1 MLGENAKLGIRFD
14 VYNIFNNLNFD
25 PGSISN
31 VITNANFGTETQ
43 ALAGRV
49 ATVGARFSV

>member
-1 MLGENAKLGIRFD
+1 VLGENAKLGIRFD

-49 ATVGARFSV
+49 ATVGARLSV